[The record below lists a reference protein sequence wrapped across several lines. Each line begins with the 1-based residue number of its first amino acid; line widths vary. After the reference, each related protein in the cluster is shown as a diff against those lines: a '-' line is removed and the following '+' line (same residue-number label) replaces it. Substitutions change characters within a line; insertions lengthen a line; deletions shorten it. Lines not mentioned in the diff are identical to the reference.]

1 MFFSYNLSLFLTA
14 AALQL
19 LLLHDRLL
27 LVVEAVAGDDKEN
40 QIPLHNFIGE
50 LEESIGFYQAIELT
64 NDGDDGNTNS
74 SLLYSKESQYQQIE
88 VHRSKHFGKMLVLDD
103 VVQLTERDA
112 DSYNE
117 MMAHIPMFQH
127 PAPTKVLV
135 VGGGDGYVLHEVLK
149 HPTVTHVDHV
159 DLDTDVITTCEQFFP
174 QWADGWKDARTKLH
188 IADGAK
194 WAKETPGETYDVI
207 IQDSSDPWTV
217 NEDGVV
223 IPLPSGVL
231 YEKEHIC
238 GLYRILKPNGI
249 LNIQAESFNIPTSLE
264 GIIIWRK
271 LMEECGFERS
281 RYGTIH
287 TTSYPTGQIGFLLAE
302 KNIASAVSSSSKSK
316 NIWKRYQQMIG
327 SSGTTTTNDSS
338 DSRSTQRTTYYHPP
352 LQRGCFDIPLWVH
365 NKIYGQED
373 TSDLFCQLDVDHD
386 NDHDDNE
393 KENIPVVA

>member
-117 MMAHIPMFQH
+117 MMAHVPLFQH
-127 PAPTKVLV
+127 PAPQRVLV
-135 VGGGDGYVLHEVLK
+135 IGGGDGYVLHEVLK
-149 HPTVTHVDHV
+149 HATVTHVDHV
-159 DLDTDVITTCEQFFP
+159 DLDTDVIQTCEQFFP

-188 IADGAK
+188 IADGAQF
-194 WAKETPGETYDVI
+194 AKDTPTHTYDVI
-207 IQDSSDPWTV
+207 VQDSSDPWTV
-217 NEDGVV
+217 DDDGVV

-231 YEKEHIC
+231 YEKEHLC
-238 GLYRILKPNGI
+238 ALYRILKPNGI

-264 GIIIWRK
+264 GIVQWRQIMK
-271 LMEECGFERS
+271 ECGFQRS

-287 TTSYPTGQIGFLLAE
+287 TTSYPTGQIGFLMAE
-302 KNIASAVSSSSKSK
+302 KIISTVSSSSKSK
-316 NIWKRYQQMIG
+316 DIWKRYQHMIG
-327 SSGTTTTNDSS
+327 GSGTEDHKNK
-338 DSRSTQRTTYYHPP
+338 RTTYYHPP

-365 NKIYGQED
+365 QKIYGMED
-373 TSDLFCQLDVDHD
+373 TSDLFCHLDVENMDHD
-386 NDHDDNE
+386 HDHNE
-393 KENIPVVA
+393 NENIPIVE

>member
-1 MFFSYNLSLFLTA
+1 MFFSYHLSLFLTA
-14 AALQL
+14 AALPL

-127 PAPTKVLV
+127 PAPHKVLV

-149 HPTVTHVDHV
+149 HATVEHVDHV

-188 IADGAK
+188 IADGAQFT
-194 WAKETPGETYDVI
+194 KETPGETYDVI

-217 NEDGVV
+217 DEDGVV
-223 IPLPSGVL
+223 NPLPSGVL

-238 GLYRILKPNGI
+238 ALYRILKPNGI

-264 GIIIWRK
+264 GIVQWRQ
-271 LMEECGFERS
+271 LMKDCGFQRS

-287 TTSYPTGQIGFLLAE
+287 TTSYPTGQIGFLMAE
-302 KNIASAVSSSSKSK
+302 KIISTVSSSSKSK
-316 NIWKRYQQMIG
+316 DIWKRYQEMIG
-327 SSGTTTTNDSS
+327 NGSGNN
-338 DSRSTQRTTYYHPP
+338 RRTTYYHPP

-365 NKIYGQED
+365 QKIYGQED
-373 TSDLFCQLDVDHD
+373 TSDLFCQLDVENMDQN
-386 NDHDDNE
+386 NDHDENE
-393 KENIPVVA
+393 NENIPVVA